1 MGERGLNLDL
11 EIGFWDMIF
20 MVIEWLILIYFFD
33 FFLIEN
39 I

>member
-11 EIGFWDMIF
+11 EIGFWDMTF
-20 MVIEWLILIYFFD
+20 MVIEWLTLTHSFD
-33 FFLIEN
+33 LSPIEN